1 MPIPKVIH
9 QIYLQ
14 GEANIPDNI
23 KKSVSELRQRNPDWE
38 YRLYDESKILD
49 YIKRYY
55 GEDTLKIYLLINK
68 NYAAARSDF
77 FRYLLM
83 YWEGGVYLDLK
94 SSCKVPFNSIL
105 TNDDEFI
112 ICGWE
117 NEAGQKYAGYGKNK
131 YLKYLKYGEYQQW
144 NIIAKKHSPFL
155 KAVIEE
161 VTARIKHYTPM
172 KYHVGRKGVL
182 NTTGPVPYSIAI
194 EKVIQ
199 THQYKYR
206 YERFAEEFGLIYI
219 NADTTLVNKNHYRL
233 QINPVVK
240 LNTLNN
246 IFYKVW
252 LYVLHPRKAFQKKP
266 EL

>member
-1 MPIPKVIH
+1 MSIPKIIH

-23 KKSVSELRQRNPDWE
+23 KKSVAELCQRNPDWD
-38 YRLYDESKILD
+38 YRLYDETQILD
-49 YIKRYY
+49 YIQRHYDQ
-55 GEDTLKIYLLINK
+55 ETLATYLLIAE

-83 YWEGGVYLDLK
+83 YQEGGVYLDLK
-94 SSCKVPFNSIL
+94 SSCAVPFDDIL
-105 TNDDEFI
+105 REDDEFI

-117 NEAGQKYAGYGKNK
+117 NEVGQQYQGYGINK
-131 YLKYLKYGEYQQW
+131 HLKFLKYGEYQQW
-144 NIIAKKHSPFL
+144 NIIAKPHSPFL
-155 KAVIEE
+155 KAVIDE
-161 VTARIKHYTPM
+161 VRFRIHDYTPM

-199 THQYKYR
+199 SQQHSYR
-206 YERFAEEFGLIYI
+206 YERFASEFGLIYI
-219 NADTTLVNKNHYRL
+219 NADTTVVNKNHYRL

-240 LNTLNN
+240 LNTFNYIL
-246 IFYKVW
+246 YKLW
-252 LYVLHPRKAFQKKP
+252 LYVLHPRKALSHKNHK
-266 EL
+266 